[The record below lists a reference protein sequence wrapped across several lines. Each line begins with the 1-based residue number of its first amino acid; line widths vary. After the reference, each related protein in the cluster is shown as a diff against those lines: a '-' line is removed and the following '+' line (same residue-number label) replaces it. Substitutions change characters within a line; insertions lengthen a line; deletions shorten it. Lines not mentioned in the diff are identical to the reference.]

1 MPRIKLDNVKLFW
14 MQVRPPNIPM
24 STIASYKWRPITDL
38 PADTTRLEDDGLR
51 QLAPLWA
58 EQREELAASES
69 IKEFN
74 KRLLRRQAIETG
86 LIERLY
92 TFDHGITQLLVEQG
106 LDASLIP
113 HDASDRGAQHVV
125 ELIRDQHS
133 AVEGLFTFVKQ
144 ARQLSTSYVKE
155 LHQTLTFNQSSTE
168 AVTPDGS
175 IVEIPLLKGEYKKR
189 PNNPRRADGAVHEYA
204 PPEHVASEMD
214 RLVALHREHENR
226 GVAPEVSSAWLH
238 HRFTQIHPFQDGNG
252 RVARALASLVF
263 LREGWFPL
271 LVTNDQRAVY
281 IRALEAADRDDLE
294 PLVGLFAKAQ
304 RQAFQSAISTAKE
317 VRDQERHVGARIS
330 ALKDKFVQQ
339 SQTLSEE
346 YEKAKSYA
354 RDLHAQALG
363 RLKGLARDLDEQL
376 SPHAP
381 PSETFRFFADEDGGD
396 TVRQGWH
403 RYPIIESAK
412 ALGYFADLRSFSK
425 WVRLVIDATNR
436 AEIVVSF
443 HAVGREF
450 PGVINV
456 SATFYTRAE
465 SGDGTTTITSVEPLT
480 DDAFQILY
488 TSDLP
493 NLRRRFETWLDA
505 VVTTG
510 LAAYDR
516 GL

>member
-1 MPRIKLDNVKLFW
+1 MADLV
-14 MQVRPPNIPM
+14 
-24 STIASYKWRPITDL
+24 SYKWHPITDL
-38 PADTTRLEDDGLR
+38 PQDTTRLEDEGLR
-51 QLAPLWA
+51 QLAPLWD

-74 KRLLRRQAIETG
+74 QRLLRRQAVETG

-92 TFDHGITQLLVEQG
+92 TFDQGITQLLVERG

-113 HDASDRGAQHVV
+113 HDASDKGARHVI

-133 AVEGLFTFVKQ
+133 AVEGLFTFVKND
-144 ARQLSTSYVKE
+144 RQLSTSYIKE

-175 IVEIPLLKGEYKKR
+175 IIEVPLRRGEYKQQ
-189 PNNPRRADGAVHEYA
+189 PNNPRRSDGTIHEYA
-204 PPEHVASEMD
+204 PPLQVPSEMD
-214 RLVALHREHENR
+214 RLVALHGEHVAR
-226 GVAPEVSSAWLH
+226 GIPPEVSSAWLH

-263 LREGWFPL
+263 LRAGWFPL

-294 PLVGLFAKAQ
+294 PLVSLFAKAQ

-317 VRDQERHVGARIS
+317 VRDQERRVGAQIT
-330 ALKDKFVQQ
+330 ALKNKFVQQ
-339 SQTLSEE
+339 SEARAAE
-346 YEKAKSYA
+346 YEKAKTYA
-354 RDLHAQALG
+354 RDLHGQALN
-363 RLKGLARDLDEQL
+363 RLREIAQDLDAEL

-381 PSETFRFFADEDGGD
+381 PVETFNFFADEDGD
-396 TVRQGWH
+396 DVVRQSWH

-425 WVRLVIDATNR
+425 WVRLVINATTR

-450 PGVINV
+450 PGVINA
-456 SATFYTRAE
+456 SATFYTRAD

-488 TSDLP
+488 TSELA
-493 NLRRRFETWLDA
+493 NIRRRFETWLDG

>member
-1 MPRIKLDNVKLFW
+1 MDTTSPYV
-14 MQVRPPNIPM
+14 
-24 STIASYKWRPITDL
+24 WRPITDL
-38 PADTTRLEDDGLR
+38 PVDRADLEDDGLR
-51 QLAPLWA
+51 QLAPLWE
-58 EQREELAASES
+58 EQREGLAASES
-69 IKEFN
+69 VQEFN

-113 HDASDRGAQHVV
+113 HDASNQGAQHVV

-144 ARQLSTSYVKE
+144 DRQLSTSYIKE

-168 AVTPDGS
+168 AVTPDGN
-175 IVEIPLLKGEYKKR
+175 IIEVPLLKGEYKKH
-189 PNNPRRADGAVHEYA
+189 PNNPRRVDGTVHEYA
-204 PPEHVASEMD
+204 PPDHVASEMD
-214 RLVALHREHENR
+214 RLVELHRAHEAQ

-271 LVTNDQRAVY
+271 LITNDQRAVY
-281 IRALEAADRDDLE
+281 IRTLEAADRGDLE
-294 PLVGLFAKAQ
+294 PLVSLFAKAQ

-317 VRDQERHVGARIS
+317 VRDQERHVGARIN
-330 ALKDKFVQQ
+330 ALKNKFIQQ
-339 SQTLSEE
+339 SKTLSEE
-346 YEKAKSYA
+346 YDKAKSYA
-354 RDLHAQALG
+354 QDLHTQAYN
-363 RLKGLARDLDEQL
+363 RLKALARDLGEEL
-376 SPHAP
+376 GPHAP
-381 PSETFRFFADEDGGD
+381 PGETFRFFADEDNED
-396 TVRQGWH
+396 VIRQSWH
-403 RYPIIESAK
+403 RYPVIESAK
-412 ALGYFADLRSFSK
+412 SIGYFADLRSFSK

-436 AEIVVSF
+436 SEILVSF

-450 PGVINV
+450 PGVVNV

-488 TSDLP
+488 TSDLT
-493 NLRRRFETWLDA
+493 NLQRRFETWLDGII
-505 VVTTG
+505 TNG

>member
-1 MPRIKLDNVKLFW
+1 MADPV
-14 MQVRPPNIPM
+14 
-24 STIASYKWRPITDL
+24 SYHWHPITDL
-38 PADTTRLEDDGLR
+38 PEDISHLEDEGLR
-51 QLAPLWA
+51 QLAPLWD
-58 EQREELAASES
+58 EQREELTASES
-69 IKEFN
+69 IEEFN
-74 KRLLRRQAIETG
+74 RRLLRRQAIETG

-113 HDASDRGAQHVV
+113 HNASDRGARHVI

-144 ARQLSTSYVKE
+144 DRHLSTSYIKE

-168 AVTPDGS
+168 AATPDGS
-175 IVEIPLLKGEYKKR
+175 IIEVPLRRGEYKQQ
-189 PNNPRRADGAVHEYA
+189 PNNPRRSDGTIHEYA
-204 PPEHVASEMD
+204 PPVQVPSEMD
-214 RLVALHREHENR
+214 RLVALHGEHVTR
-226 GVAPEVSSAWLH
+226 GVPPEVSSAWLH

-263 LREGWFPL
+263 LRAGWFPL

-294 PLVGLFAKAQ
+294 PLVSLFAKAQ

-317 VRDQERHVGARIS
+317 VRDQERRVGAQIT
-330 ALKDKFVQQ
+330 ALRDKFIQQ
-339 SQTLSEE
+339 SRTLSKK

-354 RDLHAQALG
+354 CDLHAQALD
-363 RLKGLARDLDEQL
+363 RLTAVARDLDEQL

-381 PSETFRFFADEDGGD
+381 PDETFSFFADEDTGD
-396 TVRQGWH
+396 IERQSWH

-412 ALGYFADLRSFSK
+412 ALGYFADLRTFAK
-425 WVRLVIDATNR
+425 WARLVLGATSR
-436 AEIVVSF
+436 GEIVLSF
-443 HAVGREF
+443 HSVGHEF
-450 PGVINV
+450 RGLINA
-456 SATFYTRAE
+456 SATFYRRE
-465 SGDGTTTITSVEPLT
+465 DSGDGTTTITAIEPLT

-488 TSDLP
+488 TGDFP
-493 NLRRRFETWLDA
+493 NLRRRFETWLDE
-505 VVTTG
+505 VVTAG